1 MKRKIIM
8 ATLCVTFI
16 TAASFIAMSTDE
28 NIVREDNEKLHG
40 KWISVD
46 INGSS
51 ILFEFVDTIEL
62 DVLKEMRFKGTATL
76 IEGSTISKTG
86 DYRIVQD
93 EFYAKVDGMKQEEKA
108 IFWFKDKHLFIEDKS
123 LNLTVKFK
131 RKPKGDGSSDSW
143 F

>member
-1 MKRKIIM
+1 MKRKIIT
-8 ATLCVTFI
+8 AALCAAFVV
-16 TAASFIAMSTDE
+16 AASFAVMSTE
-28 NIVREDNEKLHG
+28 KSAIKEDNKRLHG
-40 KWISVD
+40 KWISVN

-62 DVLKEMRFKGTATL
+62 DVFKGMRFKGTATL
-76 IEGSTISKTG
+76 IEGSTMSKEG
-86 DYRIVQD
+86 NYRIVKD
-93 EFYAKVDGMKQEEKA
+93 EFYAKIDGIKQEEKA
-108 IFWFKDKHLFIEDKS
+108 VFWFKGKNLFIKDKA